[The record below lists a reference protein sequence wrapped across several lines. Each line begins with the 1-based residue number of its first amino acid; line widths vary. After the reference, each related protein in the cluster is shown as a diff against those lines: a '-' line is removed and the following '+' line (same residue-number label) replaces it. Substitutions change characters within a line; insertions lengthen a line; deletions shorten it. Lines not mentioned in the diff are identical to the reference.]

1 MRLAQSVE
9 LTISS
14 QCIIPS
20 ETETVYTQLKNNE
33 TR

>member
-9 LTISS
+9 QIIISL
-14 QCIIPS
+14 CIIPS
-20 ETETVYTQLKNNE
+20 ETETVYTLLKNNE